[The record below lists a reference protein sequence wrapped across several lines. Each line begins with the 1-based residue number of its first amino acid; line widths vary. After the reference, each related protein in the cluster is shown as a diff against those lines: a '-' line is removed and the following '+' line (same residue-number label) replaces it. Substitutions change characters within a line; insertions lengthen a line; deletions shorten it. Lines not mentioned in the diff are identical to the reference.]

1 MNSPTDSI
9 MTDTLQ
15 FLLGR
20 TLRLGETR
28 YRLDKELGSGATAV
42 VFLGVLADAPDDAS
56 GHVAVKVA
64 RPDSKSAESLQS
76 EWHNLTRLAQAAHPQ
91 YFPNIP
97 YPNKVEDLTQE
108 LFAGGE
114 FIKVSIL
121 VQELVQGQGIAEI
134 AAKNK
139 NLSLPEPLALEVAR
153 QYAEMLQ
160 TAHECNITSF
170 DRKIGD
176 LRWSA
181 KGLANGNHSSARWER
196 ETAGSLKVLDWNVT
210 HEASPGNIQLDL
222 FRFGLLWHKLLLGT
236 EPRFNAE
243 NAENWQL
250 TEPLSRQVGWAE
262 LTWGT
267 RRILERLLAATKAQ
281 YRDAGDLIKDILA
294 EIGLWQQDQVELEKG
309 YRAIYD
315 RNRGRET
322 PTFSAVDHALRAAD
336 VHRHRRDLWRD
347 LAPSDLDNII
357 RALST
362 AWSEGLLAG
371 LRSSL
376 LDSNWTTVRS
386 NLADIKTR
394 PLDIVTQ
401 LHLDRIEQIVEFA
414 FEKSLKRHDR
424 SLVEL
429 FQQEDAIQKYVIDAT
444 TGDLTSEKIDEWRK
458 LAEACADATEKSV
471 RTRLWMG
478 ADYHYRF
485 VTARSDEAAGRYL
498 DASEHYDQ
506 IVNLRKNLKSLR
518 KNTVNLLDRLYGD
531 PSRDVDRLRE
541 LTAKTKADSDIVDL
555 LRQGLDVIGVNAGND
570 DQISPKELSAH
581 VAVAARQHPD
591 CEPLIELYRLLTAE
605 ATRRLHSDSASL
617 LAMQV
622 LAAEQEQ
629 WRALAEKADAQKD
642 IKQGGAPKPSNLDEK
657 LWDVAKSE
665 TLSVKNRLNER
676 QIGLR
681 VAVLNAIG
689 VEPINTEKKG
699 ETSIALSEQDFSDQ
713 DAMYVQMLVSS
724 YRQTFPHDE
733 DFSTT
738 LSNHL
743 EMIKKKVAVWHGDLK
758 LSQFYFD
765 QDKANRALLW
775 ARRGELVSDAL
786 GQVWDNT
793 LSEKTLQE
801 EFGKYNRTV
810 NERNYRKGCLLW
822 PFSSKATVPSA
833 QEESQ

>member
-1 MNSPTDSI
+1 MNSPIDSI
-9 MTDTLQ
+9 ITDTLQ

-56 GHVAVKVA
+56 AYVAVKVA
-64 RPDSKSAESLQS
+64 RPDRKSAESLQS
-76 EWHNLTRLAQAAHPQ
+76 EWHNLTRLAQAGHPQ

-160 TAHECNITSF
+160 TAHACNITSF

-176 LRWSA
+176 LRWSTKDPA
-181 KGLANGNHSSARWER
+181 GRNHSSARWER

-236 EPRFNAE
+236 EPRLD
-243 NAENWQL
+243 AENWQL
-250 TEPLSRQVGWAE
+250 TEPLSRQVGWAD

-267 RRILERLLAATKAQ
+267 RRILERLLAAKEAR
-281 YRDAGDLIKDILA
+281 YHDAGDLFKDILA
-294 EIGLWQQDQVELEKG
+294 EIRLWSQDPAELEKE
-309 YRAIYD
+309 YRAIYV

-322 PTFSAVDHALRAAD
+322 PTFSAVDDALRAAD

-347 LAPSDLDNII
+347 LAPSDLDNIV
-357 RALST
+357 RALGT

-386 NLADIKTR
+386 SLPDIKTR

-414 FEKSLKRHDR
+414 FAKGLKRHDR
-424 SLVEL
+424 SLAEL
-429 FQQEDAIQKYVIDAT
+429 FQQEDAIQKHVIDAT
-444 TGDLTSEKIDEWRK
+444 AKDLRSEKIDEWRK
-458 LAEACADATEKSV
+458 LTEADIDTAEKSI
-471 RTRLWMG
+471 RTCLWME
-478 ADYHYRF
+478 AAYHYRF

-506 IVNLRKNLKSLR
+506 IVSLRKNLKSFR
-518 KNTVNLLDRLYGD
+518 ENTVNLLDRLYGD

-555 LRQGLDVIGVNAGND
+555 FRQGLDVIGVNAGND

-581 VAVAARQHPD
+581 VAVAVRQYPD
-591 CEPLIELYRLLTAE
+591 CEPLIDLYRLLAAE
-605 ATRRLHSDSASL
+605 AARRLHINSVSL

-622 LAAEQEQ
+622 LAAEQGQ
-629 WRALAEKADAQKD
+629 WLALAEKADAQKD
-642 IKQGGAPKPSNLDEK
+642 IKQGDAPRQSNLDEN
-657 LWDVAKSE
+657 LWAVANSE
-665 TLSVKNRLNER
+665 TLDVKNRLNER

-681 VAVLNAIG
+681 VAVLDALG
-689 VEPINTEKKG
+689 LEPINTEKKD
-699 ETSIALSEQDFSDQ
+699 ETLIALSEQDFSDQ
-713 DAMYVQMLVSS
+713 DAMHVRMLVSS
-724 YRQTFPHDE
+724 YRHTFPHDE
-733 DFSTT
+733 DFSTA
-738 LSNHL
+738 LSDHL
-743 EMIKKKVAVWHGDLK
+743 EMIKRKVAVWHGDLK
-758 LSQFYFD
+758 LSQFSFD
-765 QDKANRALLW
+765 EDMANRALLW
-775 ARRGELVSDAL
+775 AKRGEFVADSLGKEWDQAL
-786 GQVWDNT
+786 T
-793 LSEKTLQE
+793 ERTLQD
-801 EFGKYNRTV
+801 EFGEYNRIV

-833 QEESQ
+833 QEES